1 MKTAL
6 ASTAVSRMVVV
17 AIVAALL
24 QLGPAMAGARDGDG
38 CNDEACTSLQCDL
51 AASGGCAGL
60 CAHVVAASA
69 ALKAVAAPA
78 VQSAVP
84 FEAPQH
90 DQRLKD
96 QPFRPPI
103 VA

>member
-6 ASTAVSRMVVV
+6 ASTVVSRMVVV

-24 QLGPAMAGARDGDG
+24 QLGPAMAGAHAGDG
-38 CNDEACTSLQCDL
+38 CNDETCTSLQCDL
-51 AASGGCAGL
+51 AAGGGCAGL
-60 CAHVVAASA
+60 CAHVVAASTAVKA
-69 ALKAVAAPA
+69 AAAPA
-78 VQSAVP
+78 VQSATP
-84 FEAPQH
+84 FETPH
-90 DQRLKD
+90 RHRRLKD

>member
-6 ASTAVSRMVVV
+6 ASVAVSRMVVV

-24 QLGPAMAGARDGDG
+24 QLGPAMAGAHADDG
-38 CNDEACTSLQCDL
+38 CNDEACSALQCDM
-51 AASGGCAGL
+51 AAGSGCASL
-60 CAHVVAASA
+60 CGHI
-69 ALKAVAAPA
+69 VAAPA
-78 VQSAVP
+78 SVKPAAASAVCNP
-84 FEAPQH
+84 VPIDSPQH
-90 DQRLKD
+90 KLRLQS